1 MGKLSQTD
9 KHDPYVHTA
18 NPNPEQPNA
27 EEPNK
32 PGQHIP
38 FKKEAQL
45 EKQED
50 LKKTGTR

>member
-9 KHDPYVHTA
+9 KHDSYVHTA
-18 NPNPEQPNA
+18 DPNPEQPDM

-38 FKKEAQL
+38 FKKEPQTEKL
-45 EKQED
+45 EDQ
-50 LKKTGTR
+50 KKTGTR